1 MVARAGRYRCDRSWP
16 ATPRPGVLG
25 VRGAG
30 VPVALPARLMDRGA
44 ASRPDPGAG
53 GSDDAAGR
61 SRGSLGGPRTDR
73 RLARPAPRRPL
84 PAPRRGRRPRRLPS
98 AGRLCNSGPARRSGL
113 GAVAL
118 RASPAMTRRV
128 RITQA
133 CLAGIALGSLIAGT
147 LPPRSYNKDLQQQY
161 LSGRALRDGI
171 DLFTPVSVL
180 AARYLPAATNTFP
193 HPDPHPP
200 VLALLSVPLTLLPF
214 PVIVPLWLGLHLVL
228 LTTVG
233 RWLGLSNRASLAL
246 AAWPPL
252 WCLLYIGQLELL
264 ILALALLGW
273 RCAAA
278 GRDGRA
284 GSWLGPAAGLEV
296 YPVVLLVPFAA
307 RGRTRLLLAAG
318 TVIALGQLAN
328 LATVGRAGFV
338 RYYVD
343 VLPSVAA
350 LYAHQGLN
358 SSPYGAL
365 LRVFCGA
372 GHLSPIVHA
381 PDIVVPA
388 TIVIALV
395 ATVSLAI
402 LDPE

>member
-1 MVARAGRYRCDRSWP
+1 
-16 ATPRPGVLG
+16 
-25 VRGAG
+25 
-30 VPVALPARLMDRGA
+30 
-44 ASRPDPGAG
+44 
-53 GSDDAAGR
+53 
-61 SRGSLGGPRTDR
+61 
-73 RLARPAPRRPL
+73 
-84 PAPRRGRRPRRLPS
+84 
-98 AGRLCNSGPARRSGL
+98 
-113 GAVAL
+113 
-118 RASPAMTRRV
+118 MTRRV

-180 AARYLPAATNTFP
+180 AARYLPAATDTFP

-214 PVIVPLWLGLHLVL
+214 PVIVPLWLGLNLVL

-284 GSWLGPAAGLEV
+284 GSWLGLAAVLKL
-296 YPVVLLVPFAA
+296 YPVFLLVPFAA

-318 TVIALGQLAN
+318 TVIAVGQLAN
-328 LATVGRAGFV
+328 LATVGPAGFV

-343 VLPSVAA
+343 VVPSVAA
-350 LYAHQGLN
+350 LYGHLGLN

-365 LRVFCGA
+365 LRMFGGADDVSPVF
-372 GHLSPIVHA
+372 HA
-381 PDIVVPA
+381 PGMVLPA
-388 TIVIALV
+388 TIVIALAAIV
-395 ATVSLAI
+395 TLAI
-402 LDPE
+402 LDPEASPVAALVGLPIVWYYYAPLALPQIFVLLRSPNLRRMTFVAAGAMSFVLPLVNVLVRWCPGTVPPMAALLAVQPASFLMLLALSVAHHVRAHTIPPPTSGPTDPDYLRA